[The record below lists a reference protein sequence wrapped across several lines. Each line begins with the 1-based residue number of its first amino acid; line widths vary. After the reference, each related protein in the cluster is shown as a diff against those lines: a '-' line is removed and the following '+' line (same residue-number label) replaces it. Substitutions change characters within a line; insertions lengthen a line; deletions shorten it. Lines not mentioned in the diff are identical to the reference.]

1 LGESFYG
8 QKDYVRAMQAF
19 EYVATEYP
27 GNEKVPAAL
36 FKLGLSAAETGDSA
50 KSRRYLKRVIEEYST
65 SDEAKLA
72 KAKMA
77 EIR

>member
-1 LGESFYG
+1 
-8 QKDYVRAMQAF
+8 
-19 EYVATEYP
+19 
-27 GNEKVPAAL
+27 
-36 FKLGLSAAETGDSA
+36 
-50 KSRRYLKRVIEEYST
+50 LKRVIEEYST

>member
-1 LGESFYG
+1 MRDPFQSNRKRKRRLRLIEVDAWIDS
-8 QKDYVRAMQAF
+8 
-19 EYVATEYP
+19 
-27 GNEKVPAAL
+27 AL

-50 KSRRYLKRVIEEYST
+50 KSRKYLKRVIEEYST